1 MLAALQIDGGETLTA
16 RQRQVLDAA
25 LALMVE
31 QGDQLTMTA
40 VASRASCSKE
50 TLYKWF
56 GDRDGLLT
64 ATVQWQASKVTV
76 GAVDRARLDLASL
89 PRGSRSSPSTGCRSS
104 RPKPRSRSTGWRS
117 PMPAPDKRDLGA
129 IVLENGR
136 FAIARRL
143 KPVLEAGRDAG
154 LLAFDDSEAA
164 FRTFFGLVARDVQ
177 IRLLLGDRFALTKA
191 DIARD
196 ARRRRQTVSHALRI
210 NPTARP
216 QGRRSTL
223 NRKETAMRVY
233 YDRDADLNLIKGKK
247 VAIIGYGSQGRAHA
261 LNLKD
266 SGVKE
271 LRRRR

>member
-1 MLAALQIDGGETLTA
+1 MLAALQVDGGETLTA

-64 ATVQWQASKVTV
+64 ATVQWQAAKVTV
-76 GAVDRARLDLASL
+76 GAIDRERLDLDSL
-89 PRGSRSSPSTGCRSS
+89 AARLEEFAVNWLSVISTKTSIALNRMAIAHAGS
-104 RPKPRSRSTGWRS
+104 
-117 PMPAPDKRDLGA
+117 DKRNPGHDLGA

-177 IRLLLGDRFALTKA
+177 TRLLLGDRFAQTKA

-196 ARRRRQTVSHALRI
+196 AAVAAKQFLTLYA
-210 NPTARP
+210 
-216 QGRRSTL
+216 STHPHGH
-223 NRKETAMRVY
+223 KAG
-233 YDRDADLNLIKGKK
+233 D
-247 VAIIGYGSQGRAHA
+247 QH
-261 LNLKD
+261 
-266 SGVKE
+266 
-271 LRRRR
+271 